1 MKKSRIVMAAVL
13 VVAVGLVVWIAIARP
28 GAPDPE
34 SPSAGGSESS
44 AAAEGA
50 ASLDCGSGQALSRT
64 LSSGATWSMCW
75 SIDPDMGLVV
85 SDIHIGPPGAQ
96 PIRLIDSLALSQL
109 EVPYDDGGRNT
120 HDITQSGFGGTK
132 MKTLDSEICTGD
144 LIEADVPNI
153 GDGTYG
159 KTETRQVLCATE
171 VDGGVSYHSSDAV
184 APAAAR
190 KTDLQLF
197 TVSRVGWY
205 EYLTEYT
212 FGADGSI
219 DVQLGATGDLS
230 PLDYTDEEHGWD
242 VGDEEHAASH
252 SHNAVWRV
260 HWALGDEGGM
270 EVEQFDAERTG
281 EMGDE
286 SAILTGQLSEI
297 TQPATVK
304 WQDRRWWRVLN
315 PEVLNDD
322 GHPISYQIEMEKTD
336 SFVFADSLEEAQE
349 GGSPGGHSHDHDHDL
364 GYDVAFTNYDEC
376 QRFAVKNSGDCGGGV
391 EDFVEEGA
399 EEELDDVVSWVAVG
413 YHHVPRDE
421 DQSPMEMHWQGFS
434 LLPRDLTAQRFD
446 IPEGHEEVN
455 GVPDTEWR
463 ESPTG

>member
-1 MKKSRIVMAAVL
+1 MKSMKSVSKRRIAVAALLAICAGVL
-13 VVAVGLVVWIAIARP
+13 VWVVAVGP
-28 GAPDPE
+28 QGSPPD
-34 SPSAGGSESS
+34 ASEEQTT
-44 AAAEGA
+44 AAAPA
-50 ASLDCGSGQALSRT
+50 AELDCGEGQEISRS

-85 SDIHIGPPGAQ
+85 SDIHLTPPGEE
-96 PIRLIDSLALSQL
+96 PISIIDSLSLSQL

-120 HDITQSGFGGTK
+120 HDITESGFGGTK
-132 MKTLDSEICTGD
+132 MKTLGEDICTGSILD
-144 LIEADVPNI
+144 ADIPNI

-159 KTETRQVLCATE
+159 ESETRGVLCSSE
-171 VDGGVSYHSSDAV
+171 VDGGVAYHSSDAV
-184 APAAAR
+184 APAATR

-205 EYLTEYT
+205 EYITEYT

-230 PLDYTDEEHGWD
+230 PVDYSDEEHGWD
-242 VGDEEHAASH
+242 VGEDEHATSH

-260 HWALGDEGGM
+260 NWALGGDGGM
-270 EVEQFDAERTG
+270 QVQQFDAERTG

-286 SAILTGQLSEI
+286 SAELTGQLTSL
-297 TQPATVK
+297 THPTTAK

-315 PEVLNDD
+315 PEVLNED

-336 SFVFADSLEEAQE
+336 SFVFADVLADAGTDAHAHAHEM
-349 GGSPGGHSHDHDHDL
+349 
-364 GYDVAFTNYDEC
+364 GYDVAFTNFDEC
-376 QRFAVKNSGDCGGGV
+376 ERFAVKNTGDCGDGV
-391 EDFVEEGA
+391 EDFVDDGA
-399 EEELDDVVSWVAVG
+399 EETLDDVVSWVAVG

-421 DQSPMEMHWQGFS
+421 DQSPMEMHWQGFA
-434 LLPRDLTAQRFD
+434 LQPRDLTAQRFD
-446 IPEGHEEVN
+446 VPEGHEEVN
-455 GVPDTEWR
+455 GVPDSEWR